1 MFVNTIG
8 KLSVTR
14 ALDKGR
20 YDGANETS
28 GSDFQQQVDHATE
41 QKVNRIEREASGTI
55 RGLEARKSHSEDR
68 LAAAN
73 ARLDEILSQGRPKP
87 LVYGL
92 VLLVMFFAATSS
104 EVYLLMPTMRGF
116 GIADPL
122 HQMLAAGGI
131 VLMGAIVLKFLYTE
145 ARHYYGM
152 AAEERRQAPNWK
164 LQRVLLP
171 LVGLVVLTGFLLL
184 GMFRASEMI
193 FANELDP
200 SSDLGRF
207 VGEND
212 GLTKAV
218 LVFLTVMLPVAG
230 ALALS
235 HGIEIVRNWFEW
247 THLRYSSWRHNRR
260 VHHTTKALEAAEEQL
275 GKRIGEER
283 SNGEEIKAE
292 YRDGYNHGKRLG
304 MHKLP
309 VWFYVLKTVAV
320 GLGMTFLMFLLDLWL
335 ARSYEL
341 PGWRWIFYI
350 AGILFITGLYGV
362 RQWLAR
368 ERPKETD
375 IRWKPRWRDEETE
388 PTSSRAHGPTAS
400 RFARDEQLPLPE
412 TPSQKNGDEELR
424 STAEDRRERVAR
436 LQQNGNPRT
445 PTKQAVN
452 SLA

>member
-1 MFVNTIG
+1 MFENISG
-8 KLSVTR
+8 KQSVKR
-14 ALDKGR
+14 ALDNGR
-20 YDGANETS
+20 YDGANETP
-28 GSDFQQQVDHATE
+28 GSDFQQQIDHATE
-41 QKVNRIEREASGTI
+41 QKVDRIEREASGTI

-92 VLLVMFFAATSS
+92 VLLVMFLAATSS

-212 GLTKAV
+212 ALTKAV

-235 HGIEIVRNWFEW
+235 HGIEIVRNWLEW
-247 THLRYSSWRHNRR
+247 THLRYLSRRHNRR

-275 GKRIGEER
+275 GKRVGEER

-292 YRDGYNHGKRLG
+292 YRDGYNHGQQLG

-320 GLGMTFLMFLLDLWL
+320 GLGVTFLMFLLDLWL
-335 ARSYEL
+335 AHSYEL
-341 PGWRWIFYI
+341 PGWRWIFYV

-388 PTSSRAHGPTAS
+388 PTSSRAHESTSS

-412 TPSQKNGDEELR
+412 MLSQKNGDEEIR
-424 STAEDRRERVAR
+424 STADKDRRERA
-436 LQQNGNPRT
+436 
-445 PTKQAVN
+445 A
-452 SLA
+452 